1 MIEQPGST
9 LSALAE
15 DQAKSSRC
23 RILVRTLNIGNHHF
37 MAAPLRV
44 ETLRRS
50 IRMVDGYDS

>member
-1 MIEQPGST
+1 MIEQRGSI

-23 RILVRTLNIGNHHF
+23 RILLRTLKIENHHF
-37 MAAPLRV
+37 LAVPLRV
-44 ETLRRS
+44 ETLTRS